1 MPIYQYQGKHYDLSE
16 TDPAAAKAKIL
27 NYLGSQE
34 PAAPAAATAAPAA
47 ATPAA
52 PAIAKP
58 AAPIVPD
65 TNTFA
70 GLDVPVATP
79 EAPSVMNVPAK
90 TAGVPEDPM
99 LNPRFITSVQAQ
111 LDSLPADQRAAA
123 LEKIKQSPDAYGRAA
138 RVIEQRYAKLN
149 AAPETIQKATDTR
162 LEAQRRRFIKQGL
175 RPEFAESYA
184 QTQALSGTV
193 FPDLQQMEADV
204 VGEKAA
210 AEAQKRAEELENA
223 GFWERVGAGAA
234 SQYAKSGLGLA
245 QATADLLG
253 DRETSVRLGNA
264 RRIEG
269 AREQAIPKGNT
280 IFERSAQH
288 AMTSLAVQAP
298 TIALGALTG
307 TAGPVLAQAALQQF
321 GDSYGEGRASG
332 LSGTVAATRA
342 VPMAAAEVFFE
353 RFGMTKALAG
363 LKGFVAKNGVDG
375 IPEYVAKSIASEIPS
390 EMATTLTQYGIDA
403 LPGIGTKGN
412 PSLVDLYKEL
422 EETLRQTVLQAGV
435 TTATVSGGAKAAQ
448 TAEKLFESKGYKPDT
463 SYQGMS
469 RLMLERAGFA
479 RPEGEEAEPPL
490 KRKTVATPAT
500 IPTVVGAPAAEQP
513 AATAPAAVKE
523 PEAVPGMVTTADLF
537 AEPTGAPAAA
547 APAAPAEAKPLEV
560 FKNPTENMQS
570 RIVQLQDG
578 RYSVTL
584 QDLDSGETLPN
595 ARIFPKLES
604 AQQYAR
610 RIANLP
616 AEAPAAAAPAAAPVV
631 PKKAPILQNRD
642 RSGAASI
649 AQMRSIA
656 AAPDYGR
663 LGFSRDFVNGS
674 PVIAGGQVPQEQLGK
689 QDIAVAADGRRIP
702 VQYAV
707 VDADS
712 VLASNSVDGS
722 VNPEYDNQEVIAPRA
737 IAGNGRIAGLQE
749 AYKTGTAT
757 QYKTELTEDQLH
769 GISPD
774 VVARIPKPVLVRV
787 MPESEVTAN
796 IGDVSNIGGGLD
808 LSPLE
813 QAKNDLNRFDF
824 DQLTFNES
832 GSLTPESVI
841 AFIKKMPL
849 QEQGKLV
856 DGKGKPLKQAY
867 DRLEAAIFA
876 KAYNNNEL
884 IDLFAQAHD
893 AEGRLVI
900 SALAQVAPYMA
911 KLEGAGALDIRDIV
925 VDAATTIINAKIKGI
940 ALKDAVQQMDI
951 TVAPDARIIVAL
963 FAANPRSNKAAI
975 EALRNAAEFAY
986 AEASKPTEDMFGAV
1000 AKAERG
1006 EVLKKLEARN
1016 EPAVEENVAEANRP
1030 RRAAPVP
1037 EGKKAEPSAGEVAAG
1052 AEAGR
1057 AAEEFTLTGETEEER
1072 RAREAAAPE
1081 KQRKAEEKALAD
1093 REREVFQLQGQRQEP
1108 EAPTD
1113 QDMFSQRMARTTD
1126 ETTDEDRK
1134 MALHQ
1139 AELVGGTVVFQKG
1152 AYALVRGYEKRT
1164 GRPFYVPTVGNARA
1178 RVEIDK
1184 FTGNQIPDS
1193 IKKQMLA
1200 TKKRLEKESQE
1211 AFEKNPFI
1219 IFDNGI
1225 ALSQSIPEDLAGVIR
1240 GWKNLLV
1247 PNTKIYVSTIE
1258 DANANKNKF
1267 NGPHRVIGSGT
1278 LDSRNAGSMR
1288 QMEDGSYYI
1297 LFTKS
1302 TSKTNMLE
1310 IIAHELGH
1318 VHQFEYFDK
1327 ATPEEKSALLEAHA
1341 QWLKR
1346 QKGQTA
1352 KALIESLRA
1361 HTTGKTTTIPAG
1373 QMAAELTPYWSL
1385 FKEWYADQTAR
1396 WAVSAKTPTNIV
1408 EKFFKRLGVAL
1419 RKFYQSLKAQK
1430 YLPDETFVQYIEKV
1444 TSRPIEINPETMPTL
1459 QQGFDFFEES
1469 QMTKEIADANPD
1481 SRSLHAAAELPGAKK
1496 KLPPGRSPELAAA
1509 AKMVQE
1515 GTMTAAE
1522 FDKLVNQYKPIYVYE
1537 APLKPATEAQMVD
1550 ALDSAKRDK
1559 VNPDVPNGRPV
1570 GLRLDIPAFN
1580 RKGVYVVTIHEK
1592 GTKSGPGKAIGYS
1605 SVAKVTNATFG
1616 LGNQKA
1622 ALKIAT
1628 GEAKDALQ
1636 TVEGTYVKVTP
1647 EEASAQAQQVL
1658 DDPSWTQIGLDPTRH
1673 AYFYDRYTS
1682 IPVIAA
1688 EEILQIG
1695 NMVLGKNVT
1704 YGKKA
1709 DFLYNIDAT
1718 PKQTK
1723 EQRTTARKQMRNEKI
1738 QEFAR
1743 LRLREF
1749 HLYKRMRDY
1758 GSTIERQRLA
1768 NELNGLTQALKSDI
1782 DLLKTPLVTPE
1793 NFLNQAR
1800 NALEGNLPYREQ
1812 SISPEVFAVI
1822 RDAYQKMPW
1831 LLSGLRLSIK
1841 TAKYGERASGN
1852 FAPMTRIVT
1861 LWNGSSGTENPTT
1874 IRHELTHS
1882 MEQMMTPAQ
1891 QKVLIEAWRD
1901 ALGAAINK
1909 HTDAES
1915 QKYFVKVLEF
1925 LNQPSE
1931 QSFQD
1936 ALDAL
1941 PSYELY
1947 QYINP
1952 SEFWAVNA
1960 EKLLAKQLGGAWAKF
1975 KKAMIRLFEGLKNIF
1990 GFNNQYAVHKVFEDI
2005 VKGQNQRISRSS
2017 LADIVVGSGY
2027 SMDKLEN
2034 LGDDERMLRK
2044 YNRPNTPQLDTS
2056 PMLTAITRAGR
2067 YTKDLFKDA
2076 VMHPLAASEMMMN
2089 NTLRGITYIRNK
2101 NVWFGS
2107 GLNAADFKRY
2117 NGALRTSEG
2126 FATAS
2131 VAIDN
2136 AIRGAQLSVEV
2147 IFRGGIK
2154 YDSKTLTF
2162 NAVKTEKGMA
2172 GVYKA
2177 EMKLKKVLGNQV
2189 GTDLIQAY
2197 LEAKRSRSIQNEAF
2211 KRTQQFEDLKDELAK
2226 LKAQASPDPKEVK
2239 RVTAELEDAKTDLD
2253 AIKVAYSKIN
2263 MSDEEI
2269 AEFISRDKVHTELRD
2284 IMDNWTAVNQNM
2296 LKFWRQVGLLSEG
2309 RYKVLSSIEDY
2320 VPWNRIMDDSEDIHS
2335 PLQST
2340 TRKMTNIGL
2349 EKLFKRGKPKV
2360 ITDFVAEPGQQTF
2373 KIQPASVISAKING
2387 TEVPSDKMEITPTG
2401 EVKINLPIKAGD
2413 LVVFNTNREIEN
2425 MIDNMTRNVM
2435 RMTMNGLRQY
2445 AAMRIVKD
2453 YATREPNG
2461 NLMVAPK
2468 VEQAKGRFNFI
2479 ANGKRIVV
2487 EIQDPLIAEAIFGME
2502 TLGLKTV
2509 PILAA
2514 VANLTR
2520 RTITLSGA
2528 FQLKQVFKD
2537 APTAALVTGV
2547 KNPAL
2552 LLGGVYKGF
2561 LTSLTKTDPAVEILH
2576 AAGITG
2582 FRSPTR
2588 TPEAEIKQRL
2598 GIMNRNVASFVIR
2611 GLDHIGDASDM
2622 AQRVATYKRVL
2633 AETGDE
2639 AQALYQAANVINFN
2653 RHGSGQ
2659 IAQFLVKTAPFMGA
2673 WANSTDVLFQAL
2685 AGGGLKGISRSKALQ
2700 RLAITGTLMVS
2711 ATLIYC
2717 MLVGDDDEYNQL
2729 DDQTKLRNFM
2739 IPGTKIM
2746 LPMNTSAA
2754 YFFKAIPEMIYNK
2767 VMKEGTQ
2774 TPVDNRRLRRALAE
2788 AARDMLLG
2796 PEPIPA
2802 AGKPFIE
2809 IGLNH
2814 SFFTGRE
2821 ITPAAMKD
2829 LEPAEQYTMTTSEFG
2844 KMISALTGTE
2854 KNRLLNPIEAD
2865 HLVRSIFG
2873 SAGAMA
2879 QWASNVMGQA
2889 AGVRPDVQAKEYPLI
2904 GAFLRPEV
2912 PRGREDLFYDLKGE
2926 IDQAYKTMTIKAER
2940 LKDEELDKY
2949 LNANEDLIAMHDY
2962 VNEVDNA
2969 FKEINQAIRFYGTA
2983 VDKTITPSERRKEIN
2998 DLQKIRGEIL
3008 EGIEQIRRQAGM

>member
-34 PAAPAAATAAPAA
+34 PAAPAAETAAPAA

-269 AREQAIPKGNT
+269 AREQAIPEGNT

-288 AMTSLAVQAP
+288 AMTSLAGQAP
-298 TIALGALTG
+298 TIALSALTG

-332 LSGTVAATRA
+332 LSGAVAATRA

-403 LPGIGTKGN
+403 LPGIGTQGN

-448 TAEKLFESKGYKPDT
+448 TAAKLFESKGYKPDT

-479 RPEGEEAEPPL
+479 RPEGEEAGPPL
-490 KRKTVATPAT
+490 ERKTVETPAP
-500 IPTVVGAPAAEQP
+500 IPTVVGAQAAEQP

-537 AEPTGAPAAA
+537 AEPEA
-547 APAAPAEAKPLEV
+547 APAAP
-560 FKNPTENMQS
+560 TE
-570 RIVQLQDG
+570 
-578 RYSVTL
+578 T
-584 QDLDSGETLPN
+584 
-595 ARIFPKLES
+595 
-604 AQQYAR
+604 
-610 RIANLP
+610 
-616 AEAPAAAAPAAAPVV
+616 PAAAALPTTPAAPPAIQQPAVQEPAAPQHEAQGLPIQEVPVQDLKLSKDVPQFKLGASEKGVV
-631 PKKAPILQNRD
+631 EPLGGKFERTGVAPIQVWRRLDGSLEVISGRHRLDLAQRSGETTIPAQIHDEAKGFDRVQAAILDAELNIRDGQGKVKDYVNYFKEAGIDRDTAESKGLLARATGKRSFTIANQGSDELIAAVRNDQIGDEAAYYVALNAPNDARLQSVGLKAIADGKSMNMAVNTMQAVKALAGESDTTTDMFDFDDSAMREAD
-642 RSGAASI
+642 DMAKAASSKQREIQTRLSAISGAA
-649 AQMRSIA
+649 
-656 AAPDYGR
+656 
-663 LGFSRDFVNGS
+663 
-674 PVIAGGQVPQEQLGK
+674 K
-689 QDIAVAADGRRIP
+689 
-702 VQYAV
+702 
-707 VDADS
+707 
-712 VLASNSVDGS
+712 
-722 VNPEYDNQEVIAPRA
+722 NPA
-737 IAGNGRIAGLQE
+737 I
-749 AYKTGTAT
+749 
-757 QYKTELTEDQLH
+757 
-769 GISPD
+769 
-774 VVARIPKPVLVRV
+774 
-787 MPESEVTAN
+787 
-796 IGDVSNIGGGLD
+796 
-808 LSPLE
+808 
-813 QAKNDLNRFDF
+813 
-824 DQLTFNES
+824 
-832 GSLTPESVI
+832 
-841 AFIKKMPL
+841 
-849 QEQGKLV
+849 
-856 DGKGKPLKQAY
+856 
-867 DRLEAAIFA
+867 
-876 KAYNNNEL
+876 
-884 IDLFAQAHD
+884 
-893 AEGRLVI
+893 
-900 SALAQVAPYMA
+900 
-911 KLEGAGALDIRDIV
+911 
-925 VDAATTIINAKIKGI
+925 
-940 ALKDAVQQMDI
+940 
-951 TVAPDARIIVAL
+951 
-963 FAANPRSNKAAI
+963 
-975 EALRNAAEFAY
+975 
-986 AEASKPTEDMFGAV
+986 
-1000 AKAERG
+1000 AKAEGIDVKDPDAIKRRID
-1006 EVLKKLEARN
+1006 ELKQLKSAWDKWSTNPELIAEIR
-1016 EPAVEENVAEANRP
+1016 EGRKPAVEEPQQVEEPAGPDMFASIRRPQPTAYDTEQKRSPSLKRILETLERRLDAGKITNEQFIAKVSEAVFTVHKATHTKPVKPRVRGADYIRQKLLEAKRRDELDAYGVDLAEWFIQQNPALLDDLGIGIRQP
-1030 RRAAPVP
+1030 
-1037 EGKKAEPSAGEVAAG
+1037 GQGSVAAG
-1052 AEAGR
+1052 TYNPITRLVMLLKGR
-1057 AAEEFTLTGETEEER
+1057 DTG
-1072 RAREAAAPE
+1072 
-1081 KQRKAEEKALAD
+1081 D
-1093 REREVFQLQGQRQEP
+1093 
-1108 EAPTD
+1108 
-1113 QDMFSQRMARTTD
+1113 
-1126 ETTDEDRK
+1126 
-1134 MALHQ
+1134 
-1139 AELVGGTVVFQKG
+1139 TVVH
-1152 AYALVRGYEKRT
+1152 
-1164 GRPFYVPTVGNARA
+1164 
-1178 RVEIDK
+1178 EI
-1184 FTGNQIPDS
+1184 
-1193 IKKQMLA
+1193 LHH
-1200 TKKRLEKESQE
+1200 LERMMPANVQE
-1211 AFEKNPFI
+1211 AIRKEWLKQLVSAQKKAKIPADKLYFAMLMDAHLGKN
-1219 IFDNGI
+1219 DHRY
-1225 ALSQSIPEDLAGVIR
+1225 LDIPED
-1240 GWKNLLV
+1240 
-1247 PNTKIYVSTIE
+1247 
-1258 DANANKNKF
+1258 
-1267 NGPHRVIGSGT
+1267 
-1278 LDSRNAGSMR
+1278 
-1288 QMEDGSYYI
+1288 
-1297 LFTKS
+1297 
-1302 TSKTNMLE
+1302 
-1310 IIAHELGH
+1310 
-1318 VHQFEYFDK
+1318 
-1327 ATPEEKSALLEAHA
+1327 
-1341 QWLKR
+1341 
-1346 QKGQTA
+1346 A
-1352 KALIESLRA
+1352 KAIFFDTLVSLPEGADKRS
-1361 HTTGKTTTIPAG
+1361 
-1373 QMAAELTPYWSL
+1373 SL
-1385 FKEWYADQTAR
+1385 E
-1396 WAVSAKTPTNIV
+1396 
-1408 EKFFKRLGVAL
+1408 
-1419 RKFYQSLKAQK
+1419 
-1430 YLPDETFVQYIEKV
+1430 
-1444 TSRPIEINPETMPTL
+1444 
-1459 QQGFDFFEES
+1459 
-1469 QMTKEIADANPD
+1469 
-1481 SRSLHAAAELPGAKK
+1481 
-1496 KLPPGRSPELAAA
+1496 
-1509 AKMVQE
+1509 
-1515 GTMTAAE
+1515 
-1522 FDKLVNQYKPIYVYE
+1522 
-1537 APLKPATEAQMVD
+1537 
-1550 ALDSAKRDK
+1550 
-1559 VNPDVPNGRPV
+1559 
-1570 GLRLDIPAFN
+1570 
-1580 RKGVYVVTIHEK
+1580 
-1592 GTKSGPGKAIGYS
+1592 
-1605 SVAKVTNATFG
+1605 
-1616 LGNQKA
+1616 
-1622 ALKIAT
+1622 IAT
-1628 GEAKDALQ
+1628 GLL
-1636 TVEGTYVKVTP
+1636 TNGYV
-1647 EEASAQAQQVL
+1647 SA
-1658 DDPSWTQIGLDPTRH
+1658 
-1673 AYFYDRYTS
+1673 
-1682 IPVIAA
+1682 
-1688 EEILQIG
+1688 
-1695 NMVLGKNVT
+1695 
-1704 YGKKA
+1704 
-1709 DFLYNIDAT
+1709 
-1718 PKQTK
+1718 
-1723 EQRTTARKQMRNEKI
+1723 EQN
-1738 QEFAR
+1738 
-1743 LRLREF
+1743 
-1749 HLYKRMRDY
+1749 
-1758 GSTIERQRLA
+1758 
-1768 NELNGLTQALKSDI
+1768 
-1782 DLLKTPLVTPE
+1782 
-1793 NFLNQAR
+1793 
-1800 NALEGNLPYREQ
+1800 
-1812 SISPEVFAVI
+1812 
-1822 RDAYQKMPW
+1822 
-1831 LLSGLRLSIK
+1831 
-1841 TAKYGERASGN
+1841 
-1852 FAPMTRIVT
+1852 
-1861 LWNGSSGTENPTT
+1861 
-1874 IRHELTHS
+1874 
-1882 MEQMMTPAQ
+1882 
-1891 QKVLIEAWRD
+1891 
-1901 ALGAAINK
+1901 
-1909 HTDAES
+1909 
-1915 QKYFVKVLEF
+1915 
-1925 LNQPSE
+1925 
-1931 QSFQD
+1931 
-1936 ALDAL
+1936 
-1941 PSYELY
+1941 Y
-1947 QYINP
+1947 QYFNP
-1952 SEFWAVNA
+1952 SEFWAVN
-1960 EKLLAKQLGGAWAKF
+1960 GSR
-1975 KKAMIRLFEGLKNIF
+1975 IVEGKYAAVHGNVLTRLKNWLGSF
-1990 GFNNQYAVHKVFEDI
+1990 A
-2005 VKGQNQRISRSS
+2005 QRIKGLFGMQSDAPILKALNS
-2017 LADIVVGSGY
+2017 LSTADGQFVSD
-2027 SMDKLEN
+2027 SMLQRGKKFLS

-2067 YTKDLFKDA
+2067 YSKDLFKDA
-2076 VMHPLAASEMMMN
+2076 VMHPVATAKDTMDQL
-2089 NTLRGITYIRNK
+2089 LQGITYIRNK

-2107 GLNAADFKRY
+2107 GLNAADFKQY

-2131 VAIDN
+2131 VALDN
-2136 AIRGAQLSVEV
+2136 AIRGAQLATEV

-2154 YDSKTLTF
+2154 YDPKTLTF
-2162 NAVKTEKGMA
+2162 NAVKTDKGMA

-2177 EMKLKKVLGNQV
+2177 EIKLKKMLGDQV

-2197 LEAKRSRSIQNEAF
+2197 LEAKRSRSIQNELY
-2211 KRTQQFEDLKDELAK
+2211 KRTQQYDDLNAELAK
-2226 LKAQASPDPKEVK
+2226 LKAQASPDPKELK
-2239 RVTAELEDAKTDLD
+2239 RVTTELEDAAEDLD
-2253 AIKVAYSKIN
+2253 AIKVANAKIN

-2269 AEFISRDKVHTELRD
+2269 ADFIAREEVHPELRE
-2284 IMDNWTAVNQNM
+2284 IMENWTAVNQNM
-2296 LKFWRQVGLLSEG
+2296 LNFWRQVGLLSPG
-2309 RYKVLSSIEDY
+2309 RYQVLSSIDDY
-2320 VPWNRIMDDSEDIHS
+2320 VPWNRIMDDAADVHS

-2360 ITDFVAEPGQQTF
+2360 ITDFVAEPGQKKFQ
-2373 KIQPASVISAKING
+2373 IQPASVIKATING
-2387 TEVPSDKMEITPTG
+2387 KPVPADKMDITPTG
-2401 EVKINLPIKAGD
+2401 EVTIHAPIKAGD

-2425 MIDNMTRNVM
+2425 VIDNMTRNVM

-2461 NLMVAPK
+2461 NLMVVPK
-2468 VEQAKGRFNFI
+2468 VDPAKGRFNFI

-2487 EIQDPLIAEAIFGME
+2487 EIQDPLVAESIFGME
-2502 TLGLKTV
+2502 TLGLKTI

-2514 VANLTR
+2514 AANLTR

-2528 FQLKQVFKD
+2528 FQIKQVFKD
-2537 APTAALVTGV
+2537 APTAAIVTGV

-2552 LLGGVYKGF
+2552 LIGGVYKGF
-2561 LTSLTKTDPAVEILH
+2561 VTSLTKTDPVVDILH
-2576 AAGITG
+2576 SAGIAG

-2598 GIMNRNVASFVIR
+2598 GIMNRNVASFVLR

-2685 AGGGLKGISRSKALQ
+2685 AGGGLKGISRSRALQ
-2700 RLAITGTLMVS
+2700 RLAVTGTLMVS

-2767 VMKEGTQ
+2767 VMKESTQ
-2774 TPVDNRRLRRALAE
+2774 TPIDNRRLRRALAE

-2814 SFFTGRE
+2814 SFFSGRE
-2821 ITPAAMKD
+2821 ITPSGMKD

>member
-34 PAAPAAATAAPAA
+34 PAAPAAETAAPAA

-269 AREQAIPKGNT
+269 AREQAIPEGNT

-288 AMTSLAVQAP
+288 AMTSLAGQAP
-298 TIALGALTG
+298 TIALSALTG

-332 LSGTVAATRA
+332 LSGAVAATRA

-363 LKGFVAKNGVDG
+363 LKGFVAKNGVEG

-403 LPGIGTKGN
+403 LPGIGTQGN

-435 TTATVSGGAKAAQ
+435 TTATVAGGTKAAQ
-448 TAEKLFESKGYKPDT
+448 TAAKLFESKGYKPDT

-500 IPTVVGAPAAEQP
+500 IPTVVGAPTAEQP

-523 PEAVPGMVTTADLF
+523 PEAVPGMVTTADLL
-537 AEPTGAPAAA
+537 AETEAAPAAA

-616 AEAPAAAAPAAAPVV
+616 AEAPAAAAPAAPTETPAAAALPTTPAAPPAIQQPAVQEPAAPQHEAQGLPIQEVPVQDLKLSKDVPQFKLGASEKGVV
-631 PKKAPILQNRD
+631 EPLGGKFERTGVAPIQVWRRLDGSLEVISGRHRLDLAQRSGEKTIPAQIHDEAKGFDRVQAAILDAELNIRDGQGKVKDYVNYFKEAGIDRDTAESKGLLARATGKRSFTIATQGSDELIAAVRNDQIGDEAAYYVALNAPNDARLQSVGLKAIADGKSMNMAVNTMQAVKALAGESDTTTDMFDFDDSAMREAD
-642 RSGAASI
+642 DMAKAASSKQREIQTRLSAISGAA
-649 AQMRSIA
+649 
-656 AAPDYGR
+656 
-663 LGFSRDFVNGS
+663 
-674 PVIAGGQVPQEQLGK
+674 K
-689 QDIAVAADGRRIP
+689 
-702 VQYAV
+702 
-707 VDADS
+707 
-712 VLASNSVDGS
+712 
-722 VNPEYDNQEVIAPRA
+722 NPA
-737 IAGNGRIAGLQE
+737 I
-749 AYKTGTAT
+749 
-757 QYKTELTEDQLH
+757 
-769 GISPD
+769 
-774 VVARIPKPVLVRV
+774 
-787 MPESEVTAN
+787 
-796 IGDVSNIGGGLD
+796 
-808 LSPLE
+808 
-813 QAKNDLNRFDF
+813 
-824 DQLTFNES
+824 
-832 GSLTPESVI
+832 
-841 AFIKKMPL
+841 
-849 QEQGKLV
+849 
-856 DGKGKPLKQAY
+856 
-867 DRLEAAIFA
+867 
-876 KAYNNNEL
+876 
-884 IDLFAQAHD
+884 
-893 AEGRLVI
+893 
-900 SALAQVAPYMA
+900 
-911 KLEGAGALDIRDIV
+911 
-925 VDAATTIINAKIKGI
+925 
-940 ALKDAVQQMDI
+940 
-951 TVAPDARIIVAL
+951 
-963 FAANPRSNKAAI
+963 
-975 EALRNAAEFAY
+975 
-986 AEASKPTEDMFGAV
+986 
-1000 AKAERG
+1000 AKAEGIDVKDPDAIKRRID
-1006 EVLKKLEARN
+1006 ELKQLKSAWDKWFTNPELIAEIR
-1016 EPAVEENVAEANRP
+1016 EGRKPAVEESQQVE
-1030 RRAAPVP
+1030 
-1037 EGKKAEPSAGEVAAG
+1037 SLAG
-1052 AEAGR
+1052 
-1057 AAEEFTLTGETEEER
+1057 
-1072 RAREAAAPE
+1072 P
-1081 KQRKAEEKALAD
+1081 
-1093 REREVFQLQGQRQEP
+1093 
-1108 EAPTD
+1108 
-1113 QDMFSQRMARTTD
+1113 DMFSQGMARTTD
-1126 ETTDEDRK
+1126 ETTADDRK
-1134 MALHQ
+1134 IAQQH
-1139 AELVGGTVVFQKG
+1139 AENLGGTVVWQQG
-1152 AYALVRGYEKRT
+1152 EYALVRGYASLT
-1164 GRPFYVPTVGNARA
+1164 GKPLYIPTIGNSRA
-1178 RVEIDK
+1178 KVDIES
-1184 FTGNQIPDS
+1184 FTGNQIPAS
-1193 IKKQMLA
+1193 IKKQMVA
-1200 TKKRLEKESQE
+1200 AKQRLEKESQE

-1219 IFDNGI
+1219 IFENGI

-1247 PNTKIYVSTIE
+1247 PGAKIYVSTIE

-1288 QMEDGSYYI
+1288 RMEDGSYYI
-1297 LFTKS
+1297 LFTQS

-1310 IIAHELGH
+1310 TIAHELGH
-1318 VHQFEYFDK
+1318 IHEREYFEK
-1327 ATPEEKSALLEAHA
+1327 ATPEEKSALIEAHA

-1352 KALIESLRA
+1352 KTLVESLRA
-1361 HTTGKTTTIPAG
+1361 HTTGKTTIIPAG
-1373 QMAAELTPYWSL
+1373 KMADDLTPYWRS
-1385 FKEWYADQTAR
+1385 FAEWYADQTAR

-1430 YLPDETFVQYIEKV
+1430 YLPDETFVQYIEKA
-1444 TSRPIEINPETMPTL
+1444 TSRPIEVDTSLMPSIQNGL
-1459 QQGFDFFEES
+1459 DFYAES

-1688 EEILQIG
+1688 EEVLQIG

-1975 KKAMIRLFEGLKNIF
+1975 KKAMSRLFEGLKNIF

-2154 YDSKTLTF
+2154 YDPKTLTF

-2685 AGGGLKGISRSKALQ
+2685 AGGGLKGISRSRALQ
-2700 RLAITGTLMVS
+2700 RLAVTGTLMVS

-2729 DDQTKLRNFM
+2729 DDQTKLRNFI

-2767 VMKEGTQ
+2767 VMKESTQ
-2774 TPVDNRRLRRALAE
+2774 TPIDNRRLRRALAE

-2814 SFFTGRE
+2814 SFFSGRA
-2821 ITPAAMKD
+2821 ITPSGMKD

-2904 GAFLRPEV
+2904 GAFLRSEV

-2926 IDQAYKTMTIKAER
+2926 VDQAYKTMTIKAER

-2983 VDKTITPSERRKEIN
+2983 VDKTISPSERRKEIN